1 MTACRSEVH
10 VAPGGDGLHMIVAG
24 DEVHTIPAVDG
35 DSVGKSHV
43 IQVHVCPPRARWRD
57 LVAHVFLL

>member
-35 DSVGKSHV
+35 DSVGK
-43 IQVHVCPPRARWRD
+43 
-57 LVAHVFLL
+57 